1 MASPWIYHAL
11 IQGIGYRFLLGTPL
25 FLLFNSSGAHLP
37 LSSHWFLPVR
47 RVTPAE
53 LTGPPFS
60 AALFLQPA
68 GARDCLPPPGSEAPA
83 SRGQAVPRTPT
94 TSPVPVH
101 RALLLRPRRCA
112 ATSHKQFDEHVHGRC
127 CGVPST
133 RQRRP
138 HRTAA
143 GARGAHRRIGP
154 LAHTEQQQERQA
166 IVRRR
171 VEERRHGIISD
182 DKIIVTA
189 DETWRRPIPR
199 YATYTPRWTSM
210 PRGKVHRDSQSDLQE
225 QRCIGGAR
233 ARRGDTGE

>member
-1 MASPWIYHAL
+1 MVRLMASPWIYHAL

-83 SRGQAVPRTPT
+83 SRGQSRPRTPT

-112 ATSHKQFDEHVHGRC
+112 ATSQQAIRRTRSRAVLWCTINSPKTAASHG
-127 CGVPST
+127 G
-133 RQRRP
+133 RRKRRASANWTAGS

-143 GARGAHRRIGP
+143 RAP
-154 LAHTEQQQERQA
+154 A

-171 VEERRHGIISD
+171 VIERRHGIISD

-210 PRGKVHRDSQSDLQE
+210 AAREGA
-225 QRCIGGAR
+225 QRL
-233 ARRGDTGE
+233 TV